1 MPDWGRRARLLA
13 IGEVP
18 VLVLAGALLLVPRPD
33 RSPHP
38 ERVAARID
46 SCGLASSGAAIAYRV
61 TNQDRATHGYRVEL
75 TVMTAT
81 TALGSGTSL
90 MPRVPAGATVS
101 GRALIPVT
109 GDLTGATCRAR
120 AVAFDSPVGHH

>member
-1 MPDWGRRARLLA
+1 MLDWGRRARLLA

-18 VLVLAGALLLVPRPD
+18 VLVLAGALLLAPRPD

-38 ERVAARID
+38 ERVTARID
-46 SCGLASSGAAIAYRV
+46 SCGLASSGAAIAYTV
-61 TNQDRATHGYRVEL
+61 TNQDRARHGYRVEL

-90 MPRVPAGATVS
+90 LPKVPAGATVT
-101 GRALIPVT
+101 GRALVPVT

-120 AVAFDSPVGHH
+120 AVAFDGPVGHH